1 MAPLSEQEAE
11 LLAINLATRVL
22 HGECTVDAGLVRAQG
37 GGVLLSFVQNLNTLA
52 GGDYFDFETLK
63 TRVMEGV
70 ANRAMS
76 GRADPLQLPEDLARL
91 GTKESAP
98 EADGPPLKH
107 LLPDRTPVVEEAEEP
122 IPEGENESFIET
134 FREGLLNLDRK
145 VKDLRMNR
153 DELRRLLFFLE
164 RVQEKRTDPP
174 RPWIGSVLIL
184 VISAIIGGTAFLVI
198 GSATIPA
205 VVMIGS
211 VFLAVFLFQREYA
224 WYERLMEIER
234 TAQEHRARN
243 MELHKRQI
251 EEISHEIHE
260 VKKEALLR
268 LANLEGWEKEQGEKM
283 RGDFPA
289 LFKD

>member
-52 GGDYFDFETLK
+52 GGDYFDFEALK
-63 TRVMEGV
+63 TRVTEGI

-76 GRADPLQLPEDLARL
+76 GRADPLQLPEELAGWGAKEVYPESSGAPLGHRL
-91 GTKESAP
+91 P
-98 EADGPPLKH
+98 E
-107 LLPDRTPVVEEAEEP
+107 RTPALEEEVEP
-122 IPEGENESFIET
+122 TPEGENENFLAE

-174 RPWIGSVLIL
+174 RPWIGSALIL
-184 VISAIIGGTAFLVI
+184 VISAIIGGSAFLVI
-198 GSATIPA
+198 GSPTIPA

-260 VKKEALLR
+260 VRKEALLR

-283 RGDFPA
+283 RADFPA
-289 LFKD
+289 LFKG